1 LVVKRVVSKDKRMV
15 WKRVV
20 RMVVWKVVGKDTQ
33 RVYRWVVVMVVLTVE
48 PLAPQ

>member
-1 LVVKRVVSKDKRMV
+1 MV
-15 WKRVV
+15 WKTVV

-33 RVYRWVVVMVVLTVE
+33 RVYKWVVVMVVLTVE